1 MGGVMSAPAQ
11 QPAAVVAPQ
20 GAEHPFISE
29 SLYPNWARMTPQQFV
44 EDAEL
49 GVQLAEARLAALQ
62 KQSPQ
67 EATFDNTFRLYHDAT
82 AELDRLMQY
91 AYHLYTAHN
100 VNPAFMSAVNAVHP
114 AIMACKAELKQNPRI
129 RALLSHAATAPWVQQ
144 LSPAKQRYIAQV
156 MQELRAPRLKPQEQQ
171 RLQAMQ
177 RELNELLTAYDANVR
192 RATENARVII
202 RNRAE
207 LNGVPPRLLEHLQR
221 AALAQGIGT
230 EAEPAWVIG
239 IKGSAAGEVLRQCG
253 VESTRRRCWEAMQA
267 PGKHNAEAVMRIMQ
281 LRCEIARM
289 EGFRNH
295 ADKKLHDRMM
305 GSGQKA
311 LLFVDEMLQQL
322 RPLYDA
328 REAELLQFASDFCG
342 QPLTALAPW
351 DVEFYRARMA
361 ESKARFNTAQLR
373 PYLEQESV
381 LRGMMDIFSEL
392 LGLRIT
398 ELPAECPQPGGVP
411 QQGKVCVWHPQVRVF
426 AVHDATTGAH
436 YGSFYLD
443 LYSRRGKQS
452 ISWSQT
458 LSLGTPAE
466 GGGVGQPH
474 LSAMM
479 LNLTPPQEGKPK
491 LLSHMETRVLFHE
504 FGHILHMLL
513 GHGELREQASANQ
526 AIDFVELPSHLAEE
540 WAWQPEVLCSFAKHY
555 ETGESLPAQLAQ
567 QLSQYHRERL
577 EDECLRS
584 LLVAKLD
591 LELHTHYYEKFH
603 GKTLDA
609 ATAELLAPWQ
619 LPSTVPLPSEFRN
632 LPHCITVGYDACFYS
647 YTFAEVMAEDVFSVF
662 RENGVR
668 NAAAGRGYRRAM
680 LEPGSSLSP
689 AELYR
694 RFMGRPPQTK
704 AFLDKLLQRQ

>member
-1 MGGVMSAPAQ
+1 MPLLADEPALVEPSAE
-11 QPAAVVAPQ
+11 
-20 GAEHPFISE
+20 EHPFISNA
-29 SLYPNWARMTPQQFV
+29 LYPNWARMTPQQFV

-49 GVQLAEARLAALQ
+49 GVNLAEARIDALL
-62 KQSPQ
+62 KLPAQ
-67 EATFDNTFRLYHDAT
+67 EATFDNTFRVYHDAT
-82 AELDRLMQY
+82 AELDRMLQY
-91 AYHLYTAHN
+91 AYHLYTAYN
-100 VNPAFMSAVNAVHP
+100 VNPSFMSAVNAVHP
-114 AIMACKAELKQNPRI
+114 AIMACKAQLQQHPKI
-129 RALLSHAATAPWVQQ
+129 RALLSSAAAAPWVQQ

-192 RATENARVII
+192 RATENTRVII

-207 LNGVPPRLLEHLQR
+207 LNGVTPRLLESLRR
-221 AALAQGIGT
+221 AAQAQGIGT
-230 EAEPAWVIG
+230 EEEPAWLISL
-239 IKGSAAGEVLRQCG
+239 KGSTAAEVLRQCG

-267 PGKHNAEAVMRIMQ
+267 PGKNNAEAVMRIMQ
-281 LRCEIARM
+281 LRCEIARL

-295 ADKKLHDRMM
+295 ADKRLRDRMM

-311 LLFVDEMLQQL
+311 LLFVDEMLQRL

-328 REAELLQFASDFCG
+328 REAELLQFASDFSG
-342 QPLTALAPW
+342 QKLTALAPW

-361 ESKARFNTAQLR
+361 ESKARFNSAQLR

-381 LRGMMDIFSEL
+381 IQGMMGIFSEL

-398 ELPAECPQPGGVP
+398 ELQAECPPPGGEP
-411 QQGKVCVWHPQVRVF
+411 QGGKVCVWHPQVRVF
-426 AVHDATTGAH
+426 AVHDAVSGAH

-458 LSLGTPAE
+458 LSLGTPAAE
-466 GGGVGQPH
+466 GGLGQPH

-479 LNLTPPQEGKPK
+479 LNLAPPQEGKPK

-513 GHGELREQASANQ
+513 GHGELRAQASAKQ

-555 ETGESLPAQLAQ
+555 ETGEPLPQELAGQLE
-567 QLSQYHRERL
+567 QYRRERM

-619 LPSTVPLPSEFRN
+619 LPTTVQQPSEFRN
-632 LPHCITVGYDACFYS
+632 LPHCMTVGYDACFYS
-647 YTFAEVMAEDVFSVF
+647 YTFAEVMAADVFSVF

-668 NAAAGRGYRRAM
+668 NGAVGRGYRRSM
-680 LEPGSSLSP
+680 LEPGSSIAP
-689 AELYR
+689 AELYS
-694 RFMGRPPQTK
+694 RFMGRPPKTE
-704 AFLDKLLQRQ
+704 AFLNLLLQKQ